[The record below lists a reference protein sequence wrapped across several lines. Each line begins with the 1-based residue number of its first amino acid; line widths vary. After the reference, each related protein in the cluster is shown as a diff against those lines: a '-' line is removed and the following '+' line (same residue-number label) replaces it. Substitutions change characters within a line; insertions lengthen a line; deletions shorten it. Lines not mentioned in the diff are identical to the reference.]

1 MGKKDKKFDAPQGET
16 QTLTEADVGTI
27 HVGPESTD
35 GAPPELAD
43 KVKAAP
49 VRPTYHLV
57 LSTPD
62 LTGRVAYRFGKDK
75 AMPKKAPRIPI
86 TLDGVPGEMAV
97 TSSGGYSELVGY
109 NGWLYNKDGDSGWI
123 LFSDGA
129 NPSDPA
135 QFPDGIQ
142 FTTTEG
148 LGPVNPLRLPKNPEG
163 EANRRAAAAASAL
176 KRKAE
181 KEAAVVEQAAAEQV
195 TA

>member
-1 MGKKDKKFDAPQGET
+1 MGKKDKKFDSNTT
-16 QTLTEADVGTI
+16 QTAPATAATEA
-27 HVGPESTD
+27 
-35 GAPPELAD
+35 APAKPA
-43 KVKAAP
+43 KP
-49 VRPTYHLV
+49 SFHLV
-57 LSTPD
+57 LATPD

-109 NGWLYNKDGDSGWI
+109 NGWLYNKEGDSGWI
-123 LFSDGA
+123 LFADGV
-129 NPSDPA
+129 NPNDA
-135 QFPDGIQ
+135 TQFPDGIH

-176 KRKAE
+176 KRKEE
-181 KEAAVVEQAAAEQV
+181 KEAAAAEQ
-195 TA
+195 AKADAEAAQPA